1 MVKQFSSFLEEDFAN
16 WQKSQAEQQR
26 IQAEQ
31 QSREDAAYRRQFE
44 FINQR
49 PFWQKAID
57 IILPG
62 AQFRTPPPAPK
73 LEFSMPSPQMF
84 LPPESRI
91 NLATSPPAAS
101 PKPSLLENILRKSEI
116 ATSAIRRGLT
126 LGLSDVIDR
135 LIGYNQPQPQAPFEK
150 GLATAG
156 EMLGALGPISGIS
169 KAVTWAAPKLAGEGL
184 LKAAAR
190 EGVTGALYEAGRSAI
205 EGQWPQDIARNAV
218 FGGVMFGAGGPAG
231 ELAGRTIE
239 RVAPQLAETL
249 PGRVAAGAI
258 RGGVTGA
265 AATAAAI
272 PLYRPEERP
281 TLSDIGKEAG
291 KFGLFEAAMSAA
303 TGGRLLFLRDWR
315 QGKTKAL
322 VPVETALVQMPRP
335 GEMPQSPGPA
345 IDISRAGEVIR
356 PSRPPL
362 ALPEPIAD
370 QWARVIES
378 PALAALAR
386 ENYNA
391 AQSRLNRMLQDIR
404 PNVTKLWAQKRGEL
418 PLSRRELADY
428 VWNIM
433 GGPKSGISKAEV
445 RLMKRSDLEE
455 LAKEVP
461 PIAASFEDLARAA
474 ARSKGYDYDQVF
486 EMARLTPEEH
496 LRMLQDSL
504 HTAAAAGAIDVP
516 PADVGSLRQLL
527 ANIPLI
533 KPKPGELLRT
543 RPVAEVAAPAAPPS
557 EMIVRGMPEPPHQRP
572 PVGTAEELGVYEL
585 PRGEAPIP
593 AQGNVVWRNKAGELQ
608 NGKVVNIKGDLA
620 IVQKPDG
627 KKVAVR
633 QSSLLAME
641 NAPLTEKE
649 KGFLKLVEDSGKS
662 LGEVEKMLREQYN
675 KLLEEELSYLKS
687 SGRKG
692 VTQGGLIR
700 DEDGNV
706 IGRYGRVSNNP
717 EWYRKFYQE
726 HGRAPSQKEMREL
739 AIKRLKEGYSEEG
752 IDVPPNEEFNR
763 LDTTLK
769 AIEKIKNKLAAGAS
783 VESKPAAG
791 VEAMVSGGQAVPK
804 AEPATA
810 NPETPPAS
818 QNEVRVEA
826 MAARPETPLTGETT
840 AATEKPVARKVMIDR
855 LMKALDLPARVGR
868 INIPKALGIF
878 KRHEEVI
885 RTKLAEDMPVIAHEV
900 GHHLDK
906 MFNIRETIKDP
917 EMTAELVNLGKSQPA
932 RHFTEGIAEFM
943 RHYLTGDDATLK
955 RAAPKF
961 YEWFETTIS
970 EEPEVWDALQQFRQD
985 YRDYM
990 NAPAKARV
998 KAAISVG
1005 ERQARKVTID
1015 RIMEAAV
1022 DDLRPIDSF
1031 VQKVTGG
1038 GKARKGLAA
1047 AEDPFVQAW
1056 LFRGWTGKA
1065 RNAIWYGV
1073 RNKNGKK
1080 VAPGLMEILRPVA
1093 KNIDDFRA
1101 YIVSR
1106 RAIELHARGKET
1118 GLDPEDVK
1126 QVVAEL
1132 DSPEFRQA
1140 FEQLKQYQDAILDRL
1155 VESGIVSAEQKAVM
1169 RQLNQEYVPFYRVFD
1184 PNAGGVGF
1192 GKRGFADLAPP
1203 IKRLKGSGRTII
1215 DPLESIIKNTYYM
1228 INLAER
1234 NNVGRTLVD
1243 FANKYEGMGKFVEKV
1258 DPKVHPISFNLG
1270 EIKRYL
1276 EQVGVDLPPDAL
1288 QEVATI
1294 FRPNMTGSP
1303 RENILVVWRNG
1314 KPELYQLDPDLYRAV
1329 LMLDHESTNTM
1340 IRLLSYP
1347 ASWLRAGAVLNP
1359 EFAIR
1364 NVMRDAFGSWVFS
1377 KYGFVPGLDTVRG
1390 LFHVIKR
1397 DDLYQQ
1403 WLEGGGA
1410 SATLVSLDRAYLQ
1423 EDLRKL
1429 LTRDIWQKMK
1439 MYARHPLEVLR
1450 VLSEFS
1456 EEATRVGEFAKGLRA
1471 ETRQGVPMQEAIQ
1484 RAALASRDIT
1494 LDFSRAGTVGRP
1506 ANQLIAFFNASVQ
1519 GIDKLRRAFKDRP
1532 VQTMFKVLPLT
1543 LASIALWAE
1552 NHDKPE
1558 YQQLPQWR
1566 KDLFWNFIV
1575 GDYVVSIPKPFELGV
1590 LFCSLP
1596 ERILDWTNGVD
1607 PEAVKKWANSFREN
1621 VTPNWIPTAL
1631 VPVIEVMTNYSFF
1644 QGRPLTPMGEQYLL
1658 KQEQYGPTTTEAAKA
1673 LSRLLAAVQG
1683 GEAKLSPREIETL
1696 VRGYTG
1702 GLGMHGMAIAS
1713 AFMPKEYTPP
1723 AKDISEYPG
1732 IKAVLSRPF
1741 QGAEGV
1747 NDFYNRLEDLEKK
1760 ARTAKRLHDAG
1771 KPVPASW
1778 RYDKAELSRLR
1789 KASDR
1794 LAELRKQKEKVLKSG
1809 LPPEEKRA
1817 KIEAINIQS
1826 INIAQ
1831 KALGRPP
1838 VQ

>member
-1 MVKQFSSFLEEDFAN
+1 MVKRFSSFLEEDFSN
-16 WQKSQAEQQR
+16 WQKQQAEQQKQQEELR
-26 IQAEQ
+26 QQQEMEARRTAEWI
-31 QSREDAAYRRQFE
+31 SS
-44 FINQR
+44 R
-49 PFWQKAID
+49 PFYMKALD
-57 IILPG
+57 VVLPG
-62 AQFRTPPPAPK
+62 AQFRTPPP
-73 LEFSMPSPQMF
+73 
-84 LPPESRI
+84 PPEPKGFGDFRLVESALEAGQRRLPGASIGPAKPGSYIEVPQDYGQPPKPLLPGRLGEFESRVMDVAARTAAPGPVPWETPSTGSKVADVVADI
-91 NLATSPPAAS
+91 IGTGLGFLAPGGAAGKVMNLAEAAAQVGAARLPARLAPVAAPLLRGVTGGAAFGGMEAATEGKSLPEVAKRAAEEAAYWTGAELGFGVALPAA
-101 PKPSLLENILRKSEI
+101 
-116 ATSAIRRGLT
+116 AQA
-126 LGLSDVIDR
+126 LGKALD
-135 LIGYNQPQPQAPFEK
+135 A
-150 GLATAG
+150 ATAG
-156 EMLGALGPISGIS
+156 
-169 KAVTWAAPKLAGEGL
+169 
-184 LKAAAR
+184 R
-190 EGVTGALYEAGRSAI
+190 
-205 EGQWPQDIARNAV
+205 
-218 FGGVMFGAGGPAG
+218 
-231 ELAGRTIE
+231 
-239 RVAPQLAETL
+239 
-249 PGRVAAGAI
+249 
-258 RGGVTGA
+258 
-265 AATAAAI
+265 
-272 PLYRPEERP
+272 
-281 TLSDIGKEAG
+281 LS
-291 KFGLFEAAMSAA
+291 
-303 TGGRLLFLRDWR
+303 FLRDR
-315 QGKTKAL
+315 RLSKETAL
-322 VPVETALVQMPRP
+322 VPVARPLETPPR
-335 GEMPQSPGPA
+335 GPV
-345 IDISRAGEVIR
+345 IDIT
-356 PSRPPL
+356 PQYPRPPL

-370 QWARVIES
+370 QLARVMES
-378 PALAALAR
+378 PALATLAR
-386 ENYNA
+386 ENYNI
-391 AQSRLNRMLQDIR
+391 AQSRLNKMLQDIR

-418 PLSRRELADY
+418 PLSRRELVDY
-428 VWNIM
+428 VWSIM

-445 RLMKRSDLEE
+445 RLLKRADLEE

-474 ARSKGYDYDQVF
+474 ARSKGYDYDQIF

-504 HTAAAAGAIDVP
+504 HTAVAAGAADIP
-516 PADVGSLRQLL
+516 PADIKSLRQFFE
-527 ANIPLI
+527 NIPLV
-533 KPKPGELLRT
+533 KPRPGEPPRP
-543 RPVAEVAAPAAPPS
+543 RPVAEVAAPAAAPA
-557 EMIVRGMPEPPHQRP
+557 EKIVRGMPEPPRQRP

-585 PRGEAPIP
+585 PRGEEAILTP
-593 AQGNVVWRNKAGELQ
+593 GNVVWRDKSGELQ
-608 NGKVVNIKGDLA
+608 NGRVVNIKGELA

-633 QSSLLAME
+633 QSSLLALE

-662 LGEVEKMLREQYN
+662 LSDVEKTLREQYD

-700 DEDGNV
+700 DEMGNV

-739 AIKRLKEGYSEEG
+739 AIKRLKEGYTEEG
-752 IDVPPNEEFNR
+752 IEVPPNDKFNQI
-763 LDTTLK
+763 DATLK
-769 AIEKIKNKLAAGAS
+769 AIEKIKNKLAAGAT
-783 VESKPAAG
+783 VESKPV
-791 VEAMVSGGQAVPK
+791 VEASSVK
-804 AEPATA
+804 ARMEASPIEAPAA
-810 NPETPPAS
+810 
-818 QNEVRVEA
+818 VEA
-826 MAARPETPLTGETT
+826 MATRPATPPAGRITT
-840 AATEKPVARKVMIDR
+840 TTEQPVARKVMIDR

-868 INIPKALGIF
+868 INIPRALGIF

-885 RTKLAEDMPVIAHEV
+885 RTKLAEDIPVIAHEV
-900 GHHLDK
+900 GHAIDK
-906 MFNIRETIKDP
+906 IFRIRETVNDDLAMK
-917 EMTAELVNLGKSQPA
+917 AELIVLGKTQPA
-932 RHFTEGIAEFM
+932 NYFTEGIAEFM
-943 RHYLTGDDATLK
+943 RLYLTGEDASL
-955 RAAPKF
+955 RQAAPKF
-961 YEWFETTIS
+961 YEWFENTIKK
-970 EEPEVWDALQQFRQD
+970 EPRIWDALQQFRQD

-1031 VQKVTGG
+1031 VQKVIGG
-1038 GKARKGLAA
+1038 GKARKRVAA
-1047 AEDPFVQAW
+1047 TEDPFVQAW

-1073 RNKNGKK
+1073 RNKNGEK

-1093 KNIDDFRA
+1093 DRIDDFRA

-1118 GLDPEDVK
+1118 GLDPNDVR

-1155 VESGIVSAEQKAVM
+1155 VESGIISGEQKDVI

-1203 IKRLKGSGRTII
+1203 IKRLKGSGRTIV

-1243 FANKYEGMGKFVEKV
+1243 FAQKYEGMGKFVEKV
-1258 DPKVHPISFNLG
+1258 DPKVHPISFSLG
-1270 EIKRYL
+1270 EIKKYL
-1276 EQVGVDLPPDAL
+1276 EQVGIDLPPDAL

-1303 RENILVVWRNG
+1303 KENILVVWRNG

-1377 KYGFVPGLDTVRG
+1377 KYGFVPGLDTIRG

-1429 LTRDIWQKMK
+1429 LTKDIWQKMK

-1450 VLSEFS
+1450 ALSEFS

-1471 ETRQGVPMQEAIQ
+1471 ETRRGVPVQEAIQ

-1532 VQTMFKVLPLT
+1532 IQTTFKVLPLT
-1543 LASIALWAE
+1543 LASIALWVE

-1590 LFCSLP
+1590 IFASLP
-1596 ERILDWTNGVD
+1596 ERILDWANGVD
-1607 PEAVKKWANSFREN
+1607 PEAVRKWANSFREN

-1644 QGRPLTPMGEQYLL
+1644 QRRPLTPMGEQYLL

-1673 LSRLLAAVQG
+1673 LSRLLAAAQG
-1683 GEAKLSPREIETL
+1683 GEAPLSPREIETL

-1713 AFMPKEYTPP
+1713 WLLPKEYTPP

-1741 QGAEGV
+1741 QGAEGI
-1747 NDFYNRLEDLEKK
+1747 NDFYNRLEELEKK
-1760 ARTAKRLHDAG
+1760 ARTAKKLQEAG
-1771 KPVPASW
+1771 KPIPASLQ
-1778 RYDKAELSRLR
+1778 YDKAELSRLR

-1794 LAELRKQKEKVLKSG
+1794 LAELRKQKEKILKSG
-1809 LPPEEKRA
+1809 LSPAEKRA
-1817 KIEAINIQS
+1817 RIDAINLQS

-1831 KALGRPP
+1831 KALGKPP

>member
-1 MVKQFSSFLEEDFAN
+1 MARLLDPNELHLTGGKLLERPTSTQTQIA
-16 WQKSQAEQQR
+16 A
-26 IQAEQ
+26 A
-31 QSREDAAYRRQFE
+31 SREAMARAAEPEPQPSWVE
-44 FINQR
+44 TR
-49 PFWQKAID
+49 PVWQKAID
-57 IILPG
+57 VALPG
-62 AQFRTPPPAPK
+62 GQFRTPPPAAQFP
-73 LEFSMPSPQMF
+73 LPPPQMF
-84 LPPESRI
+84 LPPENRI
-91 NLATSPPAAS
+91 NLAPPPPAAS
-101 PKPSLLENILRKSEI
+101 PAPALLENILRKSEI
-116 ATSAIRRGLT
+116 ATGAIRSGLT
-126 LGLSDVIDR
+126 LGLSNLIDR
-135 LIGYNQPQPQAPFEK
+135 LTGYTPPQPQTPFEK
-150 GLATAG
+150 GLAITG
-156 EMLGALGPISGIS
+156 EMVGALGPIGGIS
-169 KAVTWAAPKLAGEGL
+169 KGITWAVPKLAGEGL

-205 EGQWPQDIARNAV
+205 EGQSPQDIARNAV
-218 FGGVMFGAGGPAG
+218 SGGVMFGAGGPAG
-231 ELAGRTIE
+231 ELAGRALN

-258 RGGVTGA
+258 RGGITGA
-265 AATAAAI
+265 AATAAAL
-272 PLYRPEERP
+272 PLYSPEERP
-281 TLSDIGKEAG
+281 TLGQIGKEAG

-303 TGGRLLFLRDWR
+303 SGGRLPFLRDWR
-315 QGKTKAL
+315 KGEVKAL
-322 VPVETALVQMPRP
+322 AVRP
-335 GEMPQSPGPA
+335 GEMPPPQGPT
-345 IDISRAGEVIR
+345 IDISRSGEVIR

-378 PALAALAR
+378 PALVALAR
-386 ENYNA
+386 ENYNV
-391 AQSRLNRMLQDIR
+391 AQGQFNRMLQDIR

-433 GGPKSGISKAEV
+433 GGTKSGISKAEV
-445 RLMKRSDLEE
+445 RLMKRPDLEE

-461 PIAASFEDLARAA
+461 PIAASFEDLARQTAKA
-474 ARSKGYDYDQVF
+474 KGYDYDKVF
-486 EMARLTPEEH
+486 DMARLTPEEH
-496 LRMLQDSL
+496 VRMLQDSL

-516 PADVGSLRQLL
+516 PSDVRSLRQLL
-527 ANIPLI
+527 ANIPMVV
-533 KPKPGELLRT
+533 PKPGEAPRI
-543 RPVAEVAAPAAPPS
+543 RPATEVTAPAAAPA
-557 EMIVRGMPEPPHQRP
+557 EKIVRGMPEPQRTRP

-585 PRGEAPIP
+585 PKGETPIL
-593 AQGNVVWRNKAGELQ
+593 AQGNVVWQNKAGELQ

-627 KKVAVR
+627 KKAAVR
-633 QSSLLAME
+633 QSSLLALE

-649 KGFLKLVEDSGKS
+649 KGFLKLVEESGKP
-662 LGEVEKMLREQYN
+662 LNEIENAIRERYN
-675 KLLEEELSYLKS
+675 NLLEEELSYLKS

-692 VTQGGLIR
+692 VAQGNLIR
-700 DEDGNV
+700 DEEGNIV
-706 IGRYGRVSNNP
+706 GRYGRVSNNP
-717 EWYRKFYQE
+717 EWYRRFYQE

-739 AIKRLKEGYSEEG
+739 ATKRLKEGYTEEG
-752 IDVPPNEEFNR
+752 IEVPPNDKFNQI
-763 LDTTLK
+763 DATLK
-769 AIEKIKNKLAAGAS
+769 AIEKIKNKLVAGAS
-783 VESKPAAG
+783 VENKPVG
-791 VEAMVSGGQAVPK
+791 NVEAMVSGGQAVPK
-804 AEPATA
+804 AEPATTRPEAIPAGQNKA
-810 NPETPPAS
+810 N
-818 QNEVRVEA
+818 VEA
-826 MAARPETPLTGETT
+826 MAARPETPPAGEAAT
-840 AATEKPVARKVMIDR
+840 ATEKPVTRKVMIDR

-885 RTKLAEDMPVIAHEV
+885 RTKLAEDMPVIAHEA

-906 MFNIRETIKDP
+906 MFRIREIVKDP
-917 EMTAELVNLGKSQPA
+917 EMVAELVNLGKTQPKN
-932 RHFTEGIAEFM
+932 HFTEGIAEFM
-943 RHYLTGDDATLK
+943 RHYLTGDDAALK
-955 RAAPKF
+955 KAAPKF
-961 YEWFETTIS
+961 YDWFEATARQ
-970 EEPEVWDALQQFRQD
+970 EPEVWDALQQFRQD
-985 YRDYM
+985 YKDYTK
-990 NAPAKARV
+990 APAKARV

-1005 ERQARKVTID
+1005 ERQSRKVTID

-1047 AEDPFVQAW
+1047 TEDPFVQAW

-1073 RNKNGKK
+1073 RNKNGEK
-1080 VAPGLMEILRPVA
+1080 VAPGLMEILKPVA

-1118 GLDPEDVK
+1118 GLDPNDVE

-1132 DSPEFRQA
+1132 DSPEFRQT
-1140 FEQLKQYQDAILDRL
+1140 FDRLKQYQDAILDRL
-1155 VESGIVSAEQKAVM
+1155 VESGIISGEQKDAI
-1169 RQLNQEYVPFYRVFD
+1169 RKLNQEYVPFYRVFD
-1184 PNAGGVGF
+1184 PNAGGIGF
-1192 GKRGFADLAPP
+1192 GKRGFGDLSVP
-1203 IKRLKGSGRTII
+1203 IKRLKGSGRTIV

-1234 NNVGRTLVD
+1234 NNVGRPLVD

-1270 EIKRYL
+1270 EIKKYL

-1288 QEVATI
+1288 QEVATV
-1294 FRPNMTGSP
+1294 FRPNMTGSAK
-1303 RENILVVWRNG
+1303 ENILTVWRNG

-1329 LMLDHESTNTM
+1329 LMLDRESTNTLVKLM
-1340 IRLLSYP
+1340 SYP

-1364 NVMRDAFGSWVFS
+1364 NMMRDAFGSWVFS

-1429 LTRDIWQKMK
+1429 LTKDIWQKMK

-1456 EEATRVGEFAKGLRA
+1456 EEATRVGEFAKGVRA
-1471 ETRQGVPMQEAIQ
+1471 ETKRGVPVQEAIQ
-1484 RAALASRDIT
+1484 KAALASRDIT

-1506 ANQLIAFFNASVQ
+1506 ANQLIAFFNASLQ
-1519 GIDKLRRAFKDRP
+1519 GIDKTRRAFKERP
-1532 VQTMFKVLPLT
+1532 MQTMFKVLPLT
-1543 LASIALWAE
+1543 LASIALWAQ
-1552 NHDKPE
+1552 NYDKPE

-1575 GDYVVSIPKPFELGV
+1575 GDHIVSIPKPFELGV
-1590 LFCSLP
+1590 IFCSLP
-1596 ERILDWTNGVD
+1596 ERVLDWTNGVD
-1607 PEAVKKWANSFREN
+1607 PEAVAKWANSFKEN

-1631 VPVIEVMTNYSFF
+1631 LPIIETMSDYSFF
-1644 QGRPLTPMGEQYLL
+1644 QGRPLTPMGEKYLL
-1658 KQEQYGPTTTEAAKA
+1658 KQEQYGPTTTEAAKG
-1673 LSRLLAAVQG
+1673 LSRLLAAAGG
-1683 GEAKLSPREIETL
+1683 GEASLSPRQIENL

-1747 NDFYNRLEDLEKK
+1747 NDFYNRLEELEKK
-1760 ARTAKRLHDAG
+1760 ARTAKKYQDAG
-1771 KPVPASW
+1771 RPVPANLD
-1778 RYDKAELSRLR
+1778 YDQAELTQLRRASDALAKLR
-1789 KASDR
+1789 K
-1794 LAELRKQKEKVLKSG
+1794 EKEKVLKSA
-1809 LPPEEKRA
+1809 LSPKEKRTRVDA
-1817 KIEAINIQS
+1817 LNIQS

-1831 KALGRPP
+1831 KALGRAP